1 LAASPQNS
9 TAQFRRVFK
18 AFEYRDFR
26 VMWIGACTST
36 IGTWMQIVAQAWLVY
51 ELSHSAFLLG
61 LDTFLGGIPIFLFSL
76 FGGVLA
82 DRFERRK
89 MLMASQWVQMASA
102 FILTALVLLH
112 LVQVWQILMLSFV
125 SGFAQAF
132 GGPAYSA
139 LIPTLVRKEDMPN
152 AIALNSIQ
160 FNLATI
166 IGPTLG
172 GLAMVKL
179 GDAWCFGLNGLSFF
193 APIISLSIL
202 TVRFLPEK
210 TGESILS
217 SMKQG
222 FRFIRDRD
230 GMVALMVLAFCM
242 TFLAV
247 PMRTFL
253 PVFARDVF
261 HGGPETF
268 TAFVSVVGVGSV
280 AGALMVAWLGQIRQK
295 GRAALIMLVILGA
308 AIGGFALSK
317 LLPLSFIVLF
327 ICGASTVGVFT
338 MVTSLVQLITTNE
351 MRGRVVSAY
360 NFAFRGGMPMG
371 NLVTGVLVP
380 RYTAPVV
387 LAVDG
392 AMLVV
397 LGIYFLMAQRK
408 VAAL

>member
-1 LAASPQNS
+1 
-9 TAQFRRVFK
+9 
-18 AFEYRDFR
+18 
-26 VMWIGACTST
+26 
-36 IGTWMQIVAQAWLVY
+36 
-51 ELSHSAFLLG
+51 
-61 LDTFLGGIPIFLFSL
+61 
-76 FGGVLA
+76 
-82 DRFERRK
+82 
-89 MLMASQWVQMASA
+89 
-102 FILTALVLLH
+102 
-112 LVQVWQILMLSFV
+112 
-125 SGFAQAF
+125 
-132 GGPAYSA
+132 
-139 LIPTLVRKEDMPN
+139 
-152 AIALNSIQ
+152 
-160 FNLATI
+160 
-166 IGPTLG
+166 
-172 GLAMVKL
+172 
-179 GDAWCFGLNGLSFF
+179 
-193 APIISLSIL
+193 
-202 TVRFLPEK
+202 
-210 TGESILS
+210 
-217 SMKQG
+217 
-222 FRFIRDRD
+222 
-230 GMVALMVLAFCM
+230 
-242 TFLAV
+242 
-247 PMRTFL
+247 MRTFL